1 MMSIVMIIAIIAA
14 CCMSSSAATVM
25 IYFSWN
31 DVSRFLGL
39 SKKEESPPPAAVAP
53 TYQTIVAPT
62 PLNEPSAPPNLPPD
76 PKTPPNDLKTPPKT
90 PLNDPKTPPLIPK
103 QTNPVTNPGDFSLA
117 SVEYKPVGD
126 FKKDVLGTVNA
137 LRAIRNVSDPK
148 PLKTM
153 APLTW
158 DDELEAAACV
168 HADINAKGSMHHP
181 GVVMK
186 GWEIIAWHD
195 PATMGGVFAWWNEH
209 TKKPNPAYPHVPT
222 AWHCDPGNTACSD
235 TGHMSGDL
243 ATGHYA
249 YMSHSDATR
258 IGCCT
263 STAGTWA
270 PLVCQGK

>member
-1 MMSIVMIIAIIAA
+1 MMIIVVIIAIIAA
-14 CCMSSSAATVM
+14 CCMSSSAAAVM
-25 IYFSWN
+25 IYFSWA
-31 DVSRFLGL
+31 DVSKFLGFA
-39 SKKEESPPPAAVAP
+39 SPAPATPPSFDNTVTPPVPKTEGGPPP
-53 TYQTIVAPT
+53 TT
-62 PLNEPSAPPNLPPD
+62 PPVPKTGTPPPV
-76 PKTPPNDLKTPPKT
+76 PKTPPA
-90 PLNDPKTPPLIPK
+90 
-103 QTNPVTNPGDFSLA
+103 NPVTNPGDFSLA
-117 SVEYKPVGD
+117 NIEYKPVGD

-148 PLKTM
+148 PLKPIV
-153 APLTW
+153 PLTW

-209 TKKPNPAYPHVPT
+209 TNKPNPAYPHVPT

-235 TGHMSGDL
+235 TGHESGDL

-249 YMSHSDATR
+249 FMSHSDATR

>member
-1 MMSIVMIIAIIAA
+1 MTIIVVIIAIIAI

-25 IYFSWN
+25 IYFSWD
-31 DVSRFLGL
+31 DV
-39 SKKEESPPPAAVAP
+39 KKLFGFSSPPAP
-53 TYQTIVAPT
+53 VSPPSFDNTVT
-62 PLNEPSAPPNLPPD
+62 PPVPKIEGPPPV
-76 PKTPPNDLKTPPKT
+76 PKTGGLTK
-90 PLNDPKTPPLIPK
+90 
-103 QTNPVTNPGDFSLA
+103 PVTNPGKFSLA
-117 SVEYKPVGD
+117 DIEYKPVGD
-126 FKKDVLGTVNA
+126 FKKDVLGTINA
-137 LRAIRNVSDPK
+137 LRAIRNVSEPK
-148 PLKTM
+148 PQKQIV
-153 APLTW
+153 PLTW

-209 TKKPNPAYPHVPT
+209 TNKPNPAYPNVPT

-235 TGHMSGDL
+235 TGYESGDL

-249 YMSHSDATR
+249 YMSHSNATR

>member
-1 MMSIVMIIAIIAA
+1 MMIIVVIVAIIAA
-14 CCMSSSAATVM
+14 CCMSSSAAAAM
-25 IYFSWN
+25 IYFSWT
-31 DVSRFLGL
+31 DVSKFLGFA
-39 SKKEESPPPAAVAP
+39 SPAPATPPSFDNTV
-53 TYQTIVAPT
+53 T
-62 PLNEPSAPPNLPPD
+62 PPV
-76 PKTPPNDLKTPPKT
+76 PKTEGTPVPKT
-90 PLNDPKTPPLIPK
+90 EGTPVPKTQGTPVPK
-103 QTNPVTNPGDFSLA
+103 QTNPVTNPGKFTLA
-117 SVEYKPVGD
+117 NIEYKPVGD

-195 PATMGGVFAWWNEH
+195 PVHMSGVFAWWNEH
-209 TKKPNPAYPHVPT
+209 TNKPNPAYPHVPT

-235 TGHMSGDL
+235 TGHESGDL

-249 YMSHSDATR
+249 FVSHSDATR